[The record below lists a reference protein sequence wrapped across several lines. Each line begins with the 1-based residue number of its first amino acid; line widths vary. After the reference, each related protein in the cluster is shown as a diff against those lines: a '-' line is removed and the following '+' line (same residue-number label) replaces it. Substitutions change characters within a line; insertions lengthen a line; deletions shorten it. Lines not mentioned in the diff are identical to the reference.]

1 MSTIEIRTANP
12 GDDDAIWAIFQEVVA
27 SGDTFPFSPDTP
39 RQHALEFWMHP
50 QNATYVAVVDRQIV
64 GSYYLKPNQP
74 GLGAHVCNAG
84 YMVARRV
91 RGQGL
96 GRAMGEHSLAE
107 ARRLGYRAMQ
117 FNIVV
122 TTNAPAVTL
131 WKSLG
136 FQVVGTLPDAF
147 RHSEYGLVDALVMYR
162 SL

>member
-1 MSTIEIRTANP
+1 MTTTEIRRARP
-12 GDDDAIWAIFQEVVA
+12 DDDDAIWTIFHEVVA
-27 SGDTFPFSPDTP
+27 SGDTFPFSPDTARP
-39 RQHALEFWMHP
+39 QALEFWMHP
-50 QNATYVAVVDRQIV
+50 QNATYVAVVDRKVV

-84 YMVARRV
+84 YMVATRA
-91 RGQGL
+91 RGLGL
-96 GRAMGEHSLAE
+96 GRAMGEHSLIE

-122 TTNAPAVTL
+122 TTNAHAVSL

-136 FQVVGTLPDAF
+136 FHIVGTLPKAF
-147 RHSEYGLVDALVMYR
+147 RHSQHGFVDALVMYR

>member
-1 MSTIEIRTANP
+1 MSVIEIRPSTAADE
-12 GDDDAIWAIFQEVVA
+12 GAIWAIFHEVVA
-27 SGDTFPFSPDTP
+27 SGDAFAFSPETP
-39 RQHALEFWMHP
+39 RQQALELWMSPEH
-50 QNATYVAVVDRQIV
+50 ATYVALVDGHVV
-64 GSYYLKPNQP
+64 GSYFLTPNQP

-84 YMVARRV
+84 YMVARRA

-117 FNIVV
+117 FNMVV
-122 TTNAPAVTL
+122 STNTHAVSL

-136 FQVVGTLPDAF
+136 FHVVGALPGAF
-147 RHSEYGLVDALVMYR
+147 RHAQHGFVDALVMYR